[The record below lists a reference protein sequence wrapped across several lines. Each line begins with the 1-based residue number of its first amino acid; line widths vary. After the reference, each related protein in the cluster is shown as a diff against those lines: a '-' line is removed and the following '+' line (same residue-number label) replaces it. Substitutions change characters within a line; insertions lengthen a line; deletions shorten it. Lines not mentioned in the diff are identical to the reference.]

1 MKKRMYDVLVVG
13 GGPIGSYTAY
23 QLADLGFEV
32 ILMEEDDEV
41 GKNVICTGVIS
52 TEAFQRFNLPKRSII
67 SEIKTMT
74 FFSPSSVT
82 IDYTSSSTLA
92 LVVDRGLF
100 DRGILE
106 QAKKKGVDVHLGE
119 KVCQVNSYEDFVEI
133 ESGNEDCR
141 KKVRAKVV
149 VLATG
154 INYQLHRSLGL
165 GLPTGFMQGTQT
177 EVEVEGLS
185 ETEIYVGKRISPG
198 AFAWALSLGNGWARM
213 GVLAESK
220 GVSYLKGFLKERFAE
235 RVKQESPRIFQKRI
249 ACGAAKRSVRNRI
262 LTVGEA
268 AGQVKTTTGG
278 GIFYGLL
285 CSEIAVNILQE
296 GFSKQDLSEK
306 QLVQYDKLW
315 KSKLGKELRMGI
327 WMRKIMKRLT
337 DRQIDKVFEFIRERV
352 SVREMLERKIKFDYH
367 TGVIS
372 LGLRLLR
379 GLI

>member
-1 MKKRMYDVLVVG
+1 MKNRMYDVIVVG

-32 ILMEEDDEV
+32 VLMEEDDEV

-67 SEIKTMT
+67 SEIKTLT

-106 QAKKKGVDVHLGE
+106 QARKKGVDVHLGE
-119 KVCQVNSYEDFVEI
+119 RVCQVNSYEDFVEI
-133 ESGNEDCR
+133 GSGNEGCT
-141 KKVRAKVV
+141 KKVRAKIV

-165 GLPTGFMQGTQT
+165 GLPTGFIQGTQT

-185 ETEIYVGKRISPG
+185 KTEIYVGKRISPG
-198 AFAWALSLGNGWARM
+198 AFAWALPLGNGWARM

-220 GVSYLKGFLKERFAE
+220 GVSHLKGFLEERFTG
-235 RVKQESPRIFQKRI
+235 RVKQESPIFQKRI
-249 ACGAAKRSVRNRI
+249 ACGAAKRSVGNRI
-262 LTVGEA
+262 LAVGEA

-285 CSEIAVNILQE
+285 CSEIAVNVLQE
-296 GFSKQDLSEK
+296 GFSKEDLSEK
-306 QLVQYDKLW
+306 QLIQYDKLW

-372 LGLRLLR
+372 LGLKLLR
-379 GLI
+379 GFI

>member
-1 MKKRMYDVLVVG
+1 MYDILVIG
-13 GGPIGSYTAY
+13 AGPIGSYIAS
-23 QLADLGFEV
+23 QLAGLGFEV
-32 ILMEEDDEV
+32 ILLEEDDEV

-106 QAKKKGVDVHLGE
+106 QARKRGVDVHLGE
-119 KVCQVNSYEDFVEI
+119 KVCRVSAHQDFVEI

-141 KKVRAKVV
+141 KKIRAKVA

-165 GLPTGFMQGTQT
+165 GLPDGFMQGTQT

-185 ETEIYVGKRISPG
+185 QTEIYVGKRISPG
-198 AFAWALSLGNGWARM
+198 AFAWALPLGNGWARM

-220 GVSYLKGFLKERFAE
+220 GVSHLKGFLKERFAG
-235 RVKQESPRIFQKRI
+235 RIKQENPRIFQKRI
-249 ACGAAKRSVRNRI
+249 ACGAAKRSVKNRI

-296 GFSKQDLSEK
+296 GFAKADLSER
-306 QLVQYDKLW
+306 QLVRYDKLW

-327 WMRKIMKRLT
+327 WMRKIMKKLT
-337 DRQIDKVFEFIRERV
+337 DRQIDKIFKFVQEKV
-352 SVREMLERKIKFDYH
+352 SVREMLERRVKFDYH

-379 GLI
+379 GLV

>member
-1 MKKRMYDVLVVG
+1 MKNKLYDILVVG
-13 GGPIGSYTAY
+13 GGPIGSYTAC
-23 QLADLGFEV
+23 QLADRGFEV
-32 ILMEEDDEV
+32 VLMEEDDEV
-41 GKNVICTGVIS
+41 GKDVICTGVIS
-52 TEAFQRFNLPKRSII
+52 TEAFQRFSLPKESII
-67 SEIKTMT
+67 SEIKTIT

-106 QAKKKGVDVHLGE
+106 QARKKGVDVHLGE
-119 KVCQVNSYEDFVEI
+119 KVRQVNSCDDFLEI
-133 ESGNEDCR
+133 ETGNEDCA
-141 KKVRAKVV
+141 KKVRARVV

-165 GLPTGFMQGTQT
+165 GLPGGFMQGTQT

-185 ETEIYVGKRISPG
+185 ETEIYLGKRISPG
-198 AFAWALSLGNGWARM
+198 AFAWALPLGNGWARM

-220 GVSYLKGFLKERFAE
+220 GVSHLKGFLEERFAG
-235 RVKQESPRIFQKRI
+235 RVKQENPRIFQKRI
-249 ACGAAKRSVRNRI
+249 ACGAVKRSVRNRI
-262 LTVGEA
+262 LAVGEA

-285 CSEIAVNILQE
+285 CSEIAINVLQE
-296 GFSKQDLSEK
+296 GFSKGDLSEK
-306 QLVQYDKLW
+306 QLIQYDRLW

-327 WMRKIMKRLT
+327 WMRRVMKKLS
-337 DRQIDKVFEFIRERV
+337 DKQIDKIFEFVRDKV
-352 SVREMLERKIKFDYH
+352 SVREMLERRIKFDYH

-379 GLI
+379 GLV

>member
-1 MKKRMYDVLVVG
+1 
-13 GGPIGSYTAY
+13 
-23 QLADLGFEV
+23 
-32 ILMEEDDEV
+32 
-41 GKNVICTGVIS
+41 
-52 TEAFQRFNLPKRSII
+52 
-67 SEIKTMT
+67 
-74 FFSPSSVT
+74 
-82 IDYTSSSTLA
+82 
-92 LVVDRGLF
+92 
-100 DRGILE
+100 
-106 QAKKKGVDVHLGE
+106 
-119 KVCQVNSYEDFVEI
+119 
-133 ESGNEDCR
+133 
-141 KKVRAKVV
+141 
-149 VLATG
+149 
-154 INYQLHRSLGL
+154 
-165 GLPTGFMQGTQT
+165 
-177 EVEVEGLS
+177 
-185 ETEIYVGKRISPG
+185 
-198 AFAWALSLGNGWARM
+198 M
-213 GVLAESK
+213 GVLAESE
-220 GVSYLKGFLKERFAE
+220 GVSHLKGFLKERFAG
-235 RVKQESPRIFQKRI
+235 RVKQENPRILQKRI

-372 LGLRLLR
+372 LGLR
-379 GLI
+379 

>member
-1 MKKRMYDVLVVG
+1 MYDVLVVG

-67 SEIKTMT
+67 SKIKTMT

-106 QAKKKGVDVHLGE
+106 QAKKKEVDVHLGE
-119 KVCQVNSYEDFVEI
+119 KVCQVNAHQDFVEI

-141 KKVRAKVV
+141 KKIRAKVV

-154 INYQLHRSLGL
+154 INYELHRNLGL
-165 GLPTGFMQGTQT
+165 GLPTGFIQGTQT

-185 ETEIYVGKRISPG
+185 ETEIYLGKRISPG
-198 AFAWALSLGNGWARM
+198 AFAWALPLGNGWARM

-220 GVSYLKGFLKERFAE
+220 GVSYLKGFLKERFAG

-249 ACGAAKRSVRNRI
+249 ACGAAKRSVKNRI
-262 LTVGEA
+262 LAVGEA

-285 CSEIAVNILQE
+285 CSEIAVNVLQE
-296 GFSKQDLSEK
+296 GFSKGDLSEK
-306 QLVQYDKLW
+306 QLIQYDKLW

-327 WMRKIMKRLT
+327 WMRKIMKKLT
-337 DRQIDKVFEFIRERV
+337 DKQIDKTFEFIRERV
-352 SVREMLERKIKFDYH
+352 SVRVMLGRKIKFNFL